1 MMSIIVA
8 MDKNRVIGKNNRIPW
23 HISEEVKN
31 FKKLTTGNTVI
42 MGRKTF
48 ESIGKPLPK
57 RNNIVISSSMQ
68 QTQGIDV
75 CKTIEEGIMK
85 AKSYGK
91 DIFIIGGGTVYEQ
104 TLSLA
109 DKMYISYVKGEYD
122 GDAFFPEFDEKEWH
136 IEKKEEFPDFELVI
150 YVRKHGKPQES

>member
-1 MMSIIVA
+1 MIAIIVA
-8 MDKNRVIGKNNRIPW
+8 MDKNRVIGKNNKIPW
-23 HISEEVKN
+23 HIAEEVKN

-57 RNNIVISSSMQ
+57 RNNIILSTSMSQ
-68 QTQGIDV
+68 IPGVDV
-75 CKTIEEGIMK
+75 CKTFDEGIIM

-104 TLSLA
+104 AIPLA
-109 DKMYISYVKGEYD
+109 DKMFISYVKGEYD

-136 IEKKEEFPDFELVI
+136 AEKKEDHAEFELLV
-150 YVRKHGKPQES
+150 YVRKE

>member
-1 MMSIIVA
+1 MIAIIVA
-8 MDKNRVIGKNNRIPW
+8 MDKNRVIGKNNKIPW
-23 HISEEVKN
+23 HIAEEVKN
-31 FKKLTTGNTVI
+31 FKKLTTGSTVI

-57 RNNIVISSSMQ
+57 RNNIILSTSMSQ
-68 QTQGIDV
+68 IPGVDV
-75 CKTIEEGIMK
+75 CKTFDEGIIM

-104 TLSLA
+104 AIPFA

-136 IEKKEEFPDFELVI
+136 A
-150 YVRKHGKPQES
+150 